1 MVKQGY
7 AKGDIEVELQE
18 ADRDWGGK
26 FEKRPD
32 GKERLSKM
40 VRDAEGVVAAESRC
54 SPTPSSLT
62 GDPR

>member
-1 MVKQGY
+1 MKQGY

-40 VRDAEGVVAAESRC
+40 VRDAEGVVAAESR
-54 SPTPSSLT
+54 
-62 GDPR
+62 